1 MENRRPGRR
10 NSSTPWAL
18 AARPKSSGA
27 SFRWPLRAKSAGSQ
41 SSSGWWAR
49 TGVGFFWVGCWL
61 SGLSPQ
67 TRLLTGIWS
76 RIKRER
82 LQLYT
87 YILVDIDIHMLEM
100 HLSSLLVNLLLIQV
114 KAVQGN
120 HHSLRIFKQKARECD
135 HAPNDG
141 EYVLTKYP
149 KTRERT
155 STVTFQFLDLV
166 AGRGRKGKLCLAME
180 ENRTVY
186 YSAAP
191 LWTYLQC

>member
-1 MENRRPGRR
+1 
-10 NSSTPWAL
+10 
-18 AARPKSSGA
+18 
-27 SFRWPLRAKSAGSQ
+27 
-41 SSSGWWAR
+41 
-49 TGVGFFWVGCWL
+49 
-61 SGLSPQ
+61 
-67 TRLLTGIWS
+67 
-76 RIKRER
+76 
-82 LQLYT
+82 
-87 YILVDIDIHMLEM
+87 MLEM

>member
-1 MENRRPGRR
+1 MFE
-10 NSSTPWAL
+10 
-18 AARPKSSGA
+18 
-27 SFRWPLRAKSAGSQ
+27 
-41 SSSGWWAR
+41 
-49 TGVGFFWVGCWL
+49 
-61 SGLSPQ
+61 
-67 TRLLTGIWS
+67 I
-76 RIKRER
+76 
-82 LQLYT
+82 
-87 YILVDIDIHMLEM
+87 